1 MYRHAVS
8 TAFKNWHSLA
18 LAAVLYAL
26 NVFLLGLGSP
36 MVTNATQS
44 LQLQG
49 WVIVVIAGYLFISAV
64 YLVSSTLTENNT
76 LSDTFPGIIDH
87 FRTFIVGAIA
97 YAVGWFLL
105 FGAAPPLKDAQT
117 LAFAVTLIV
126 GGAIYLVSIL
136 VGVAAAF
143 VRPKR

>member
-1 MYRHAVS
+1 M
-8 TAFKNWHSLA
+8 A

-49 WVIVVIAGYLFISAV
+49 WVIVVIAGYLFIAAV

-105 FGAAPPLKDAQT
+105 VSVAPPLQATQA
-117 LAFAVTLIV
+117 LASAVTLIV
-126 GGAIYLVSIL
+126 GGAVYLVSIL